1 MNFTYWLC
9 LGYAFGIWTLSKRG
23 TIQATGDQGFVLW
36 PEYCLSQEGVI
47 NMKAIHNFV
56 FCVEELKVFQH
67 PVATKEHNEMC
78 WVLLSGPSMALHLQ
92 WFSVL
97 YGFLQWCF
105 EGRIAADAF
114 FLQKAEEGWTCGRDV
129 LFCSQEHHLQ
139 WWQGREI
146 TVLSLALHPGS
157 SPSIHISFLGL
168 LNPDNNAWNYLPHL
182 LCCARSI
189 SSFKNFFKA
198 KSFWLPAL
206 TPPFFSQRTRQETGG
221 GWMLGSRG

>member
-67 PVATKEHNEMC
+67 PAATKEHNEMC

-92 WFSVL
+92 WCSVL

-105 EGRIAADAF
+105 EGRIALDAF
-114 FLQKAEEGWTCGRDV
+114 FLQKAEGGVNMWKRCVV
-129 LFCSQEHHLQ
+129 LQSRASPPVVTGKRNHSP
-139 WWQGREI
+139 
-146 TVLSLALHPGS
+146 LSGPAPWLF
-157 SPSIHISFLGL
+157 SFHS
-168 LNPDNNAWNYLPHL
+168 Y
-182 LCCARSI
+182 
-189 SSFKNFFKA
+189 
-198 KSFWLPAL
+198 
-206 TPPFFSQRTRQETGG
+206 FFSRPAQS
-221 GWMLGSRG
+221 W